1 MGVSEPFIRR
11 PIATS
16 LLGIALLIGG
26 LLGYFA
32 LPVSALPQV
41 DFPTVQVTTQL
52 PGASPDVIASLITA
66 PLERQLGQI
75 PSLSAMNSTSSFG
88 VSQISLQF
96 DLNRDI
102 DGATQD
108 VQAAINAAAGVLPK
122 TLPYPPTYAKVN
134 PADAPVMT
142 LALRSDTISLRAMSD
157 IADTLLAQRLSQI
170 SGVGRVSVLG
180 GLKPAVRIQADLARL
195 AAYGIAM
202 EDLRTAIASANVSG
216 PKGSLDGAQQSYII
230 AANDQIAAADAYK
243 PVIIA
248 YRNGSPVTIA
258 DVAQIVDGLEN
269 DRTGGWYQGS
279 PAVIID
285 IQRQP
290 GANVIDVVSQIRAE
304 IPKVQRAIPAGV
316 NLTIVSDRTVTI
328 RASVRDVQFTLI
340 LSVVLVTLVVLLFLR
355 SLRATLIAGV
365 ALPLSLITSFGIMY
379 FAGFSLDN
387 LSLMALTIG
396 TGFVV
401 DDAIV
406 MIENIVRHME
416 NGDSAMEASL
426 KGASEIGFTVISLTV
441 SLIAVFIPLLFMS
454 GLVGRMFRE
463 FALTLTIAVVTSA
476 VVSLTLTPMMCS
488 RLLKHAHE
496 ELAVPGLAA
505 VSRFIDRT
513 VGFYHR
519 TLLWVLERQR
529 ATLVV
534 TFATLIAT
542 LALYVVAPKGFLPLQ
557 DTASITAV
565 TEAGPDVSF
574 AEMQK
579 RQAEAADAIKA
590 DPDVTGVVSV
600 IGAGSVNPTTNV
612 GRLVMTLKP
621 RGERRDDVSV
631 VITRLKE
638 RVAAIPGMTIYFQP
652 VQDVQIST
660 QSSRSQ
666 YQYTLTGTDA
676 ALVSEWARKLVAEM
690 RRDPLFRDVSSEAQ
704 EGGLRAQLTVDRTRA
719 GQLGVSLQGITD
731 TLNDAFAQRQISTI
745 YGQANQYRVVLEAL
759 PMYQR
764 DPSILSKLY
773 LPGAAS
779 ATAGAPNAQVPLS
792 AVATLTR
799 TTAPLAISHQAQFP
813 SISLSFNLA
822 PGAALGDAVEA
833 VKTIETRIEM
843 PNSIVGVYA
852 GDAAEFAKALAG
864 QPWLLLAAVITIYIV
879 LGVLYES
886 YIHPITIL
894 STLPS
899 AGVGAI
905 LALMLCGQDL
915 SVIGL
920 IGIILLMGHRQEER
934 DHDDRL
940 RARGRARAG
949 DVAERGDRTGL
960 SAALPS
966 DHDDDAGRPVR
977 CAAAGDRER
986 HRRRAALPTRH
997 LHYRRPA
1004 AQPIAHA
1011 LHHAGDLSRPRPHQP
1026 PPRAGAAAGR
1036 IRRSARRG
1044 RDRGDAVMASISE
1057 PFIRRPVATT
1067 LLSIGLFLLGI
1078 VAYEFLPVASV
1089 PNIDFSRHLRLG
1101 QPSWRRPVRHGRDGC
1116 LAAGAAARRDRGH
1129 QPDHLDFVTRHDQHP
1144 APVRHRP
1151 QRRQSR
1157 PRRAGGNQCVAGRPA
1172 ERFADAAA
1180 LPQGE
1185 HRRRAGLRAGA
1196 DLEDAVRQRGLR
1208 RRRHRAGAAHLA
1220 GAGGGQCDDL
1230 GCRPAGGQD
1239 SAQSCRAVQC
1249 RHRHRRRANC
1259 DYQRQPARSGRHL
1272 QRRAPE
1278 RDAVA
1283 QQADADGERVP
1294 RHRHQE
1300 REGQFRPALRCCRHR
1315 GLRP

>member
-1 MGVSEPFIRR
+1 MSVSEPFIRR

-16 LLGIALLIGG
+16 LLGIALLMGG
-26 LLGYFA
+26 ALGYWA

-75 PSLSAMNSTSSFG
+75 PALSLMTSTSSFG
-88 VSQISLQF
+88 VSQIALQF

-134 PADAPVMT
+134 PADAPVLT
-142 LALRSDTISLRAMSD
+142 LALTSETISLRAMSD
-157 IADTLLAQRLSQI
+157 LADTILGQRLSQI
-170 SGVGRVSVLG
+170 SGVGRVAILG
-180 GLKPAVRIQADLARL
+180 GLKPAVRVQADLARL

-202 EDLRTAIASANVSG
+202 EDLRNAIAGANVSG
-216 PKGSLDGAQQSYII
+216 PKGSLDGTHQAYTIT
-230 AANDQIAAADAYK
+230 ANDQITSADAYR

-248 YRNGSPVTIA
+248 YRNGSPVTIG
-258 DVAQIVDGLEN
+258 DVAIIVDGLEN
-269 DRTGGWYQGS
+269 DRTGGWYQGT

-290 GANVIDVVSQIRAE
+290 GANVIEVVRQIRAE
-304 IPKVQRAIPAGV
+304 IPRLQRAVPAGV
-316 NLTIVSDRTVTI
+316 NLTVVSDRTVTI
-328 RASVRDVQFTLI
+328 KASVHDVQFTLV

-379 FAGFSLDN
+379 FSGFSLDN

-416 NGDSAMEASL
+416 NGESAMAASL
-426 KGASEIGFTVISLTV
+426 RGASEIGFTVISLTV

-476 VVSLTLTPMMCS
+476 IVSLTLTPMMCS
-488 RLLKHAHE
+488 RLLKHAGE
-496 ELAVPGLAA
+496 ELVVPGLAA
-505 VSRFIDRT
+505 VSRGIDRM
-513 VGFYHR
+513 VEFYHR

-529 ATLVV
+529 ATMLV
-534 TFATLIAT
+534 TFATIAAT
-542 LALYVVAPKGFLPLQ
+542 LILYVVAPKGFLPLQ

-565 TEAGPDVSF
+565 TQAGPDVSF
-574 AEMQK
+574 AEMQA
-579 RQAEAADAIKA
+579 RQTLASEAIRA

-612 GRLVMTLKP
+612 GQLVMTLKP
-621 RGERRDDVSV
+621 RGERRDDISAV
-631 VITRLKE
+631 VVRLKQ
-638 RVAAIPGMTIYFQP
+638 RVASIPGMIIYFQP

-666 YQYTLTGTDA
+666 YQYTLTGTDS
-676 ALVSEWARKLVAEM
+676 ALVSLWANNLVAEM

-704 EGGLRAQLTVDRTRA
+704 DGGLRADLNIDRQRA
-719 GQLGVSLQGITD
+719 GQLGVNLQAVTD

-773 LPGAAS
+773 LPGALD
-779 ATAGAPNAQVPLS
+779 AQVPLS

-813 SISLSFNLA
+813 AVSLSFNLA
-822 PGAALGDAVEA
+822 AGAALGDAVDEVRA
-833 VKTIETRIEM
+833 IETRIAM
-843 PNSIVGVYA
+843 PGSIVGVFA
-852 GDAAEFAKALAG
+852 GDAAEFSKSLAG
-864 QPWLLLAAVITIYIV
+864 QPWLILAALVTIYIV

-905 LALMLCGQDL
+905 LALMLFGQDL

-920 IGIILLMGHRQEER
+920 IGIILLMGIVKKNAIMMIDFALE
-934 DHDDRL
+934 
-940 RARGRARAG
+940 
-949 DVAERGDRTGL
+949 AERHQGMSATEAIVQACLLRFRPIMMTTL
-960 SAALPS
+960 AALF
-966 DHDDDAGRPVR
+966 G
-977 CAAAGDRER
+977 
-986 HRRRAALPTRH
+986 ALPLAVESGTGAELRFP
-997 LHYRRPA
+997 LGISIIGGLLLSQLLTLYTTPVIYLALDRISRRIEKAVPPVGPEVPA
-1004 AQPIAHA
+1004 
-1011 LHHAGDLSRPRPHQP
+1011 P
-1026 PPRAGAAAGR
+1026 PVAGA
-1036 IRRSARRG
+1036 
-1044 RDRGDAVMASISE
+1044 
-1057 PFIRRPVATT
+1057 T
-1067 LLSIGLFLLGI
+1067 
-1078 VAYEFLPVASV
+1078 
-1089 PNIDFSRHLRLG
+1089 
-1101 QPSWRRPVRHGRDGC
+1101 
-1116 LAAGAAARRDRGH
+1116 
-1129 QPDHLDFVTRHDQHP
+1129 
-1144 APVRHRP
+1144 
-1151 QRRQSR
+1151 
-1157 PRRAGGNQCVAGRPA
+1157 
-1172 ERFADAAA
+1172 
-1180 LPQGE
+1180 
-1185 HRRRAGLRAGA
+1185 
-1196 DLEDAVRQRGLR
+1196 
-1208 RRRHRAGAAHLA
+1208 
-1220 GAGGGQCDDL
+1220 
-1230 GCRPAGGQD
+1230 
-1239 SAQSCRAVQC
+1239 
-1249 RHRHRRRANC
+1249 
-1259 DYQRQPARSGRHL
+1259 
-1272 QRRAPE
+1272 
-1278 RDAVA
+1278 
-1283 QQADADGERVP
+1283 
-1294 RHRHQE
+1294 
-1300 REGQFRPALRCCRHR
+1300 EGMQ
-1315 GLRP
+1315 

>member
-1 MGVSEPFIRR
+1 MSVSEPFIRR

-26 LLGYFA
+26 ALGYWA

-75 PSLSAMNSTSSFG
+75 PSLSLITSTSSFG

-122 TLPYPPTYAKVN
+122 TLPYPPVYAKVN
-134 PADAPVMT
+134 PADAPVLT
-142 LALRSDTISLRAMSD
+142 LALTSDTISLRAMSD
-157 IADTLLAQRLSQI
+157 IADTILAQRLSQI
-170 SGVGRVSVLG
+170 SGVGRVTVLG
-180 GLKPAVRIQADLARL
+180 GLKPAVRVQADLARL

-202 EDLRTAIASANVSG
+202 EDLRNAIAGANVSG
-216 PKGSLDGAQQSYII
+216 PKGSLDGAQQSYTI

-243 PVIIA
+243 PIIIA
-248 YRNGSPVTIA
+248 YRNGAPVTIG
-258 DVAQIVDGLEN
+258 DVAIIIDGLEN
-269 DRTGGWYQGS
+269 DRTGGWYQGM
-279 PAVIID
+279 PAVVID

-290 GANVIDVVSQIRAE
+290 GANVIEVVRQIRDE
-304 IPKVQRAIPAGV
+304 IPKLQRSIPAGV
-316 NLTIVSDRTVTI
+316 NLTVVSDRTVTI
-328 RASVRDVQFTLI
+328 RASVHDVQFTLI
-340 LSVVLVTLVVLLFLR
+340 LSVVLVTLVMLLFLR

-365 ALPLSLITSFGIMY
+365 ALPLSLITSFGVMY
-379 FAGFSLDN
+379 FANFSLDN

-416 NGDSAMEASL
+416 DGESAMSASL
-426 KGASEIGFTVISLTV
+426 RGASEIGFTVISLTV

-488 RLLKHAHE
+488 RLLKHAGE
-496 ELAVPGLAA
+496 EMAVPGLAA
-505 VSRFIDRT
+505 ISRFIDRM
-513 VGFYHR
+513 VEVYHR

-529 ATLVV
+529 ATMLV
-534 TFATLIAT
+534 TFATLAAT
-542 LALYVVAPKGFLPLQ
+542 LILYVVAPKGFLPLQ

-565 TEAGPDVSF
+565 TQAGPDVSF
-574 AEMQK
+574 AEMQS
-579 RQAEAADAIKA
+579 RQTEAASAIQA

-621 RGERRDDVSV
+621 RGERRDDVAA
-631 VITRLKE
+631 VIARLKDK
-638 RVAAIPGMTIYFQP
+638 VASIPGMTIYFQP

-676 ALVSEWARKLVAEM
+676 VLVAEWGNKLVAEM
-690 RRDPLFRDVSSEAQ
+690 RRDPLFRDVSTEAQ
-704 EGGLRAQLTVDRTRA
+704 DGGLRADLDINRQRA
-719 GQLGVSLQGITD
+719 GQLGVSLQGVTD

-773 LPGAAS
+773 LPGAA
-779 ATAGAPNAQVPLS
+779 GAQVPLS

-813 SISLSFNLA
+813 AISLSFNLA

-833 VKTIETRIEM
+833 VKTIETRIAM
-843 PNSIVGVYA
+843 PGSIVGIFA
-852 GDAAEFAKALAG
+852 GDAAEFSKSLAG
-864 QPWLLLAAVITIYIV
+864 QPWLILAAIVTIYIV

-905 LALMLCGQDL
+905 LALMLFGQDL

-920 IGIILLMGHRQEER
+920 IGIILLMGIVKKNAIMMIDFALE
-934 DHDDRL
+934 
-940 RARGRARAG
+940 
-949 DVAERGDRTGL
+949 AERRQGL
-960 SAALPS
+960 SASEAIVQACLLRFRPIMMTTLAALFGALPLAVES
-966 DHDDDAGRPVR
+966 GTGAELRFPLGISIIGGLLLSQLLTLYTTPVIYL
-977 CAAAGDRER
+977 ALDRVNRRLER
-986 HRRRAALPTRH
+986 ALP
-997 LHYRRPA
+997 PA
-1004 AQPIAHA
+1004 GPE
-1011 LHHAGDLSRPRPHQP
+1011 LPSP
-1026 PPRAGAAAGR
+1026 PVAGA
-1036 IRRSARRG
+1036 
-1044 RDRGDAVMASISE
+1044 
-1057 PFIRRPVATT
+1057 T
-1067 LLSIGLFLLGI
+1067 
-1078 VAYEFLPVASV
+1078 
-1089 PNIDFSRHLRLG
+1089 
-1101 QPSWRRPVRHGRDGC
+1101 
-1116 LAAGAAARRDRGH
+1116 
-1129 QPDHLDFVTRHDQHP
+1129 
-1144 APVRHRP
+1144 
-1151 QRRQSR
+1151 
-1157 PRRAGGNQCVAGRPA
+1157 
-1172 ERFADAAA
+1172 
-1180 LPQGE
+1180 
-1185 HRRRAGLRAGA
+1185 
-1196 DLEDAVRQRGLR
+1196 
-1208 RRRHRAGAAHLA
+1208 
-1220 GAGGGQCDDL
+1220 
-1230 GCRPAGGQD
+1230 
-1239 SAQSCRAVQC
+1239 
-1249 RHRHRRRANC
+1249 
-1259 DYQRQPARSGRHL
+1259 
-1272 QRRAPE
+1272 
-1278 RDAVA
+1278 
-1283 QQADADGERVP
+1283 
-1294 RHRHQE
+1294 
-1300 REGQFRPALRCCRHR
+1300 EGMQ
-1315 GLRP
+1315 